1 MKYIRDLLI
10 NLIFISIV
18 ASFVIFYPMLISIYV
33 FMPLMIGLMG
43 YLFIKGLRENK
54 WLYIMISFIYI
65 TNLELNLSL
74 PMFLILLSILLVYI
88 ILDNLGFFD
97 IKCSIC
103 HNLLSAFLVD
113 IVYFIMLMG
122 YDFIFQTQSIVVD
135 ELLLYSLIV
144 DLIVVVVL

>member
-18 ASFVIFYPMLISIYV
+18 SSFVIFYPMLISIYV

-43 YLFIKGLRENK
+43 YLFIKGLVENK
-54 WLYIMISFIYI
+54 FIYMVISFIYI

-74 PMFLILLSILLVYI
+74 PIFLILVSILLVYI
-88 ILDNLGFFD
+88 LLVNIDFFE
-97 IKCSIC
+97 IKCLVC
-103 HNLLSAFLVD
+103 QNVLSALLIDV
-113 IVYFIMLMG
+113 VYFILLMG

-135 ELLLYSLIV
+135 ELLLYSLLV

>member
-18 ASFVIFYPMLISIYV
+18 LSFVIFYPMLISIYV

-43 YLFIKGLRENK
+43 YLFIKGLLEHRFVYMFIS
-54 WLYIMISFIYI
+54 LVYII
-65 TNLELNLSL
+65 NLELNLSL
-74 PMFLILLSILLVYI
+74 PMFLILVSILFVYI
-88 ILDNLGFFD
+88 VLSNIDFFE

-103 HNLLSAFLVD
+103 RNLVSAFL
-113 IVYFIMLMG
+113 INMVYFGLLMG
-122 YDFIFQTQSIVVD
+122 YDFVFQTHSIVVD
-135 ELLLYSLIV
+135 ELLLYSLLV